1 MVLTSFLTFVHP
13 RSLSL
18 HISPSLTTSC
28 ALFLLSLIPSQR
40 SGLWVGLFEAWPS
53 AEHRRG
59 DLHRERERSCTPGC
73 WPWWLWKTRTGPFI
87 YLLDLIPLPSIWVYS
102 LSHTRSQHE
111 VVSNCTWLLELKCMI
126 LVINSNGIMS
136 FRPALKTNSTSVPSE
151 ISFRI
156 FFFLIVAIY

>member
-18 HISPSLTTSC
+18 HISPSFTTSC

-87 YLLDLIPLPSIWVYS
+87 YLLDLIPLPSIWVS
-102 LSHTRSQHE
+102 S
-111 VVSNCTWLLELKCMI
+111 SNCTWLLELKCMI
-126 LVINSNGIMS
+126 LVKNSNGIMS
-136 FRPALKTNSTSVPSE
+136 SIFRPSLKTNSTSVPSGN
-151 ISFRI
+151 SNGYYI
-156 FFFLIVAIY
+156 FLFFLRVILILTF